1 MGTPASVRQAKATS
15 ARGPPTSPP
24 TNARCSPASRTPRA
38 PTRSPSTP
46 SSPANGRSTCWRS
59 LSPTTIWS
67 AATRASSSHELPRKS
82 PLLGKA
88 RKAKVAAC
96 HRHPAL
102 LDDRAS
108 QEALAM
114 PIGGFLASSARG
126 FRSRRPVFAQDVGG
140 FRFCLVPDLRLR
152 KIFRLANGFAIR
164 AVPTSA
170 QRGFAFDV
178 FHVTKICDRLS
189 FPRFPCTRQ
198 KPFTKRK
205 IMQKRRTYD
214 RTAIGPRPASCAR
227 HPLGKRP
234 QSEQGGRRTV
244 AQSGCSGE
252 KRGFDWTN
260 VVAPRS
266 ALLPPNRYPR
276 LVCALA
282 LQNDPPDFWR
292 RGGQKGRSRA
302 LGHRFARMP
311 P

>member
-1 MGTPASVRQAKATS
+1 MPSAPRLVGRPSV
-15 ARGPPTSPP
+15 
-24 TNARCSPASRTPRA
+24 PR
-38 PTRSPSTP
+38 
-46 SSPANGRSTCWRS
+46 
-59 LSPTTIWS
+59 
-67 AATRASSSHELPRKS
+67 
-82 PLLGKA
+82 
-88 RKAKVAAC
+88 
-96 HRHPAL
+96 
-102 LDDRAS
+102 
-108 QEALAM
+108 ALAM
-114 PIGGFLASSARG
+114 PIWGGFSPAQHEASDPDGPSSPKMPEDSDFASCQTSDCAKFFVWRTVLPSVQ
-126 FRSRRPVFAQDVGG
+126 SRRP
-140 FRFCLVPDLRLR
+140 R
-152 KIFRLANGFAIR
+152 KGASL
-164 AVPTSA
+164 SA
-170 QRGFAFDV
+170 FS
-178 FHVTKICDRLS
+178 HVVKICDRLS
-189 FPRFPCTRQ
+189 FPRSPCIRQ

-244 AQSGCSGE
+244 AQSGYSGE
-252 KRGFDWTN
+252 KRGSNWTN

-302 LGHRFARMP
+302 PGQRFARMP